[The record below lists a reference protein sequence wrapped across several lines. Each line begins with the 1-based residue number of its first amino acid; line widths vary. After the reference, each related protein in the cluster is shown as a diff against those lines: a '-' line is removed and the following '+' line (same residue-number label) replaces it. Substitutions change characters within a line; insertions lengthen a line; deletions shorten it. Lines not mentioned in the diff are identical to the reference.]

1 MIMRPILALLVLLAV
16 IPLVH
21 AGGKKQQQT
30 PATRTREFIDT
41 YGHEVALQEIKRI
54 DKMRTVLSKDLN
66 AALRAARIE
75 QETFAADH
83 PDDKPRFSKVGFHS
97 GKQNAFDSYD
107 IRLTNMLAKNRAA
120 VDVDFVG
127 NVEETPNRWR
137 DRYEWVLE
145 GSIWKLDD
153 IVFLSTGRPSPREFR
168 LKKLLRSPPPPAG
181 QLPGRL
187 PVPAGQS
194 R

>member
-1 MIMRPILALLVLLAV
+1 MIMRTLLALLVLLAV
-16 IPLVH
+16 IPFAH
-21 AGGKKQQQT
+21 AGGKKLQQT
-30 PATRTREFIDT
+30 PATRTREFIEM

-54 DKMRTVLSKDLN
+54 DRMRAVLSKDLN

-75 QETFAADH
+75 QEAFAAEH

-97 GKQNAFDSYD
+97 GKQNAFDTYD

-120 VDVDFVG
+120 VDVEFVG
-127 NVEETPNRWR
+127 NAQEPPNRWR

-145 GSIWKLDD
+145 GSTWKLDD

-168 LKKLLRSPPPPAG
+168 LKKLLRSPPPPTSRI
-181 QLPGRL
+181 PDRL
-187 PVPAGQS
+187 PAQAGQS